1 MTIVEGSGEMTT
13 QRVLIGSPICQNHS
27 ILALFLHSIVRLQQR
42 SWTCDYVL
50 VDDNEDAASR
60 SLLKQFAESIRSEGL
75 SNVVLIEGR
84 TDSAPRTS
92 YYKDERT
99 HYWNDALIDN
109 IAGWKD
115 QMIAMARDGEY
126 DALLLVDSDLILH
139 PETVESLL
147 DADRPIVSSL
157 FWTRWQQGVAELPQV
172 WLKDHYWPWQGADE
186 DSPEAAAARND
197 LLAKLHKPGIY
208 EVGGL
213 GACTLIDRKVLQQP
227 ISFKRIPNLSLWGE
241 DRHFCVRAAA
251 LGIGLAVDTRYP
263 IFHVYRESDLLEAHQ
278 FLRTTEPV
286 ESSGSSSSDNG
297 RTKPVIELL
306 NRQAGPK
313 LVLSMV
319 ACNEEGR
326 YLEEALRRHREYID
340 AAVIIDDGS
349 TDATADIIHKQL
361 QGIPLYYIRNEQPKF
376 VNEIELRRQQWHATA
391 QLNPSWILN
400 LDADEYF
407 EDRFAHEVHRLLA
420 DPSANTYCFRL
431 YDFWN
436 EHQYRED
443 EYWRA
448 HFTYRPFLTRY
459 AAGFPYVWNEWKLHC
474 GRFPRNVMDMMPTLS
489 PLRLKHW
496 GWARESDRRLKAERY
511 ERLDPGARYGWKEQY
526 DSILSSNPRLMD
538 WQEDENA
545 VPSTTMPTPSPET
558 SRTT

>member
-1 MTIVEGSGEMTT
+1 MTT
-13 QRVLIGSPICQNHS
+13 RRVLIGSPICQIHS
-27 ILALFLHSIVRLQQR
+27 TLALFLQSIARLQQR

-50 VDDNEDAASR
+50 IDDNEDAASY
-60 SLLKQFAESIRSEGL
+60 SMLQQFTESIRSEGM

-84 TDSAPRTS
+84 VDSAPRMT
-92 YYKDERT
+92 YYKDEMT
-99 HYWNDALIDN
+99 HYWNDALIDK

-115 QMIAMARDGEY
+115 LMIAMARDGDY

-157 FWTRWQQGVAELPQV
+157 FWTQWQQGGAELPQV

-186 DSPEAAAARND
+186 GSSEAAAARND
-197 LLAKLHKPGIY
+197 LLLKLRTPGVY

-213 GACTLIDRKVLQQP
+213 GACTLINRKALQQP
-227 ISFKRIPNLSLWGE
+227 ISFQRIPNLSLWGE

-251 LGIGLAVDTRYP
+251 LGIELAVDTRYP
-263 IFHVYRESDLLEAHQ
+263 VFHVYRESDLFKAHQ
-278 FLRTTEPV
+278 FFRTTETA
-286 ESSGSSSSDNG
+286 SSGV
-297 RTKPVIELL
+297 RTKPLVELFIP
-306 NRQAGPK
+306 QAAPK

-319 ACNEEGR
+319 AYNEEGR

-349 TDATADIIHKQL
+349 TDATADIIHEQL
-361 QGIPLYYIRNEQPKF
+361 QGIPLYYVRNEQSKF
-376 VNEIELRRQQWHATA
+376 VNEIELRRQQWNATA

-407 EDRFAHEVHRLLA
+407 EDRFAQDVHGLLA
-420 DPSANTYCFRL
+420 DPAAHTYCFRL

-443 EYWRA
+443 EYWLA
-448 HFTYRPFLTRY
+448 HRTYRPFLTRY
-459 AAGFPYVWNEWKLHC
+459 VAGFPYEWNEMKLHC
-474 GRFPRNVMDMMPTLS
+474 GRFPRNVMDIMPTLS

-526 DSILSSNPRLMD
+526 DSILSGSPRLID

-545 VPSTTMPTPSPET
+545 IHSRAISTP
-558 SRTT
+558 